1 MCKRSH
7 IILVLFVATIIC
19 VATIRFY
26 ERETKKEG
34 EFLLKNPMDGYMI
47 LKKIWH

>member
-1 MCKRSH
+1 M
-7 IILVLFVATIIC
+7 ITNELIC

-34 EFLLKNPMDGYMI
+34 DLKKINPMDGYMI
-47 LKKIWH
+47 